1 MQPWDQVQVI
11 DTTDARNGTAGL
23 VIAAKLVADGTR
35 DVSVRFDADGV
46 TAVYHEAQLK
56 LLGR

>member
-11 DTTDARNGTAGL
+11 DTADARNGDAGL
-23 VIAAKLVADGTR
+23 VISAKLVADGTR
-35 DVSVRFDADGV
+35 DLTVRFDKDGA

>member
-23 VIAAKLVADGTR
+23 VISATLVADGTR
-35 DVSVRFDADGV
+35 DLSVRFDADGK